1 MRTKFIF
8 IDYNNKPRKI
18 TKKEAMT
25 LITKEQFEEAKYNFI
40 RGSMASNEY
49 MVRGGRLAIWFEK

>member
-1 MRTKFIF
+1 MKTKFIF

-25 LITKEQFEEAKYNFI
+25 LITKEKFEEAKCNFI

-49 MVRGGRLAIWFEK
+49 LVQGGRLAIFFEM